1 MATPKTCP
9 QCSAPLAVKTV
20 GRFQDKFMVC
30 HYCNFKVDIPDEFE
44 VSRAAESRSRDGTRR
59 RVEVKYRRRDLAPGE
74 RDPKEKMDAILETF
88 KQKGIPVDNRVINRV
103 RKRSCSK
110 ATEQTGRTFTEIA
123 DKYLDPEFSDLAR
136 QVDFSMD
143 SAKEG
148 TEHLFE
154 NSEAIEKTA
163 LFITERRVSNMI
175 NTSKI
180 VLYLA
185 GAVGFIVFI
194 FWLLS

>member
-1 MATPKTCP
+1 
-9 QCSAPLAVKTV
+9 
-20 GRFQDKFMVC
+20 
-30 HYCNFKVDIPDEFE
+30 
-44 VSRAAESRSRDGTRR
+44 
-59 RVEVKYRRRDLAPGE
+59 
-74 RDPKEKMDAILETF
+74 
-88 KQKGIPVDNRVINRV
+88 
-103 RKRSCSK
+103 
-110 ATEQTGRTFTEIA
+110 
-123 DKYLDPEFSDLAR
+123 
-136 QVDFSMD
+136 MD